1 MADGKMAGSFGFLS
15 SLAFS
20 FLTTPHCPL
29 RPDCPHVC
37 PHNVSPFHPFS
48 DPCPLCPPCRRLF
61 VAQSTFHHLNFSHA
75 ATSLSPPADILL
87 STFVDTSRPF
97 WDCTDFSLRFR
108 RIIIVNVSDMFTR
121 EHGGAFF
128 IEPFLLIYVGGH
140 ILSRIFGSCPLR

>member
-1 MADGKMAGSFGFLS
+1 MHCLLVCIALIEQMLLLQYSQFAITFTLADLS
-15 SLAFS
+15 SRSIDINDRWKDGRVLWNS
-20 FLTTPHCPL
+20 FQFGVFFLLTTPHCPL

-48 DPCPLCPPCRRLF
+48 DPCPPCPPCRRLF

-97 WDCTDFSLRFR
+97 
-108 RIIIVNVSDMFTR
+108 
-121 EHGGAFF
+121 
-128 IEPFLLIYVGGH
+128 
-140 ILSRIFGSCPLR
+140 